1 MKYLM
6 TSTQISY
13 QLALTATV
21 RNSEGE
27 EYLTT
32 KTLIQL
38 TTLVMFIWQVQ
49 ITINHYWSKLLT
61 WIDELIMTVEL
72 TFKVVSIGLSALA
85 FGLGVKL

>member
-13 QLALTATV
+13 QLALTAKV
-21 RNSEGE
+21 RNDKGE

-38 TTLVMFIWQVQ
+38 TTLVMVLWQVQ
-49 ITINHYWSKLLT
+49 VTVNHHWSALLT
-61 WIDELIMTVEL
+61 WIDDLIMTVEL
-72 TFKVVSIGLSALA
+72 TLKVVSIGLSALA